1 MKLLLAFL
9 CAANAQTNTHTATIT
24 ITGTINVPWQ
34 LDASA
39 SNLNSLGGA
48 EGADGNAAKRTTYQ
62 NELCAALLR
71 TTQFASSKFGASPCT
86 AAISQATGA
95 TTPAVLDNDGSK
107 VVFTLTGYK
116 TSKTTAATVVTE
128 VQALWSASTLPLTIS
143 PVTSQF
149 TEANLSTINSPT
161 LTKATT
167 WAESQTP
174 VKVTATTTATT
185 TTKKSGAVEVCA
197 SISMI
202 ILGFMNVL

>member
-9 CAANAQTNTHTATIT
+9 CAANANTHTATIT

-95 TTPAVLDNDGSK
+95 TTPAVLDNNGSK
-107 VVFTLTGYK
+107 VVFILKGYK
-116 TSKTTAATVVTE
+116 TSKTTAATVKTE
-128 VQALWSASTLPLTIS
+128 VQALWSTSTLPLTIS
-143 PVTSQF
+143 PTTKSQF
-149 TEANLSTINSPT
+149 QLAQFSTINSPT